1 MKTFK
6 QWLEAQA
13 VASSSAMP
21 ATQQPIKQTATGVA
35 LGQEAQKA
43 LQDLSKVA
51 SKNPSLMSA
60 VLKTSNAVKQ
70 NPADTTNS
78 TAALDFA
85 NQVKR
90 DLGVR

>member
-6 QWLEAQA
+6 QWLEAQSTS
-13 VASSSAMP
+13 VIP
-21 ATQQPIKQTATGVA
+21 TTQPIKQTATGVA

-43 LQDLSKVA
+43 LQDLTKA
-51 SKNPSLMSA
+51 AAKNPNLMNA
-60 VLKTSNAVKQ
+60 VLKTSNAVRQ

-78 TAALDFA
+78 TAALNFA
-85 NQVKR
+85 TQAKQ